1 MPSRNRKKRYKQRA
15 EYLQK
20 QEDILSQENK
30 AKARARYK
38 ADPEKK
44 ASVRDS
50 YKADPEKKKASKKAS
65 VRDSYKADP
74 EKKKASVRDSY
85 KADPEK
91 KKASLQGRSRIE
103 EGLCTR
109 QLQGR
114 SRIEEGLCTRQ
125 LQGRSRKEGLCSRQ
139 LHADIESKQSAN
151 RQRYQEDLEENRA
164 AKRQR
169 YQEDVEE
176 NRAAKRQKYE
186 DNSAAIKASERNR
199 YWNDPAVR
207 LAKRAAERKRYRR
220 GHRTTLY
227 HPKQLGAIPVDLS
240 GRCVVAEEIG
250 DRDKD
255 TMHPLKWKYAEL
267 PPLLS
272 TASSSRAAP
281 TATSSSNTA
290 APLPAAEAA
299 VAALPPLLPAEAAGA
314 PLLAPAPPPAPVLA
328 PVPPPPLRLLPPWL
342 LPPPPAWLSWP
353 EPGCQGKCNDSAFFS
368 SLLYDSFSFG
378 RYKTENIYH
387 MSMHL
392 FQHLQESELAC
403 KEDGS
408 DSDSSTL
415 TNESH
420 HLAID
425 LQPEATPPPK
435 ARHWHT
441 LHQTQQTRWLVA
453 AQPSPAVRRTH
464 RQTATDTTDEE
475 RGKRHQRRH
484 CSTHVHSY
492 PQVLASPF
500 ISCVPTP
507 DKREIRKIQKG
518 QVGQAAWMEAWN
530 MFSATR
536 IQTAPQT
543 ALKLVKYQNIICQL
557 FTAYATRQQQPS
569 TSSKQA
575 HHHTSRYYSTIWRCP
590 QQVVPTTWSEPGQ
603 EICRQFNLGRCNKGA
618 ECYSVHKC
626 WVTGCGG
633 EHSGK
638 ACPLH
643 CTSGPVSSSEL
654 TPLYDAHLEHE
665 LRLQPDEAWVC
676 ITCPLPCPFPTHS
689 GNGLGEGDTSIYLQQ
704 AHFCHQQLRLVP
716 PEA

>member
-91 KKASLQGRSRIE
+91 KKASKKASVRDSYKADPEKKASVRDSYTQILNLSNLLIGSGIKRTSRRTVLLKGSDIKRTSRRTVLLKGRN
-103 EGLCTR
+103 TR
-109 QLQGR
+109 TIQLPLRHLKGIGIGMTPLSDWLNVLPR
-114 SRIEEGLCTRQ
+114 GSGIAGVTE
-125 LQGRSRKEGLCSRQ
+125 
-139 LHADIESKQSAN
+139 LHYTT
-151 RQRYQEDLEENRA
+151 QRCRA
-164 AKRQR
+164 A
-169 YQEDVEE
+169 
-176 NRAAKRQKYE
+176 
-186 DNSAAIKASERNR
+186 
-199 YWNDPAVR
+199 
-207 LAKRAAERKRYRR
+207 
-220 GHRTTLY
+220 
-227 HPKQLGAIPVDLS
+227 
-240 GRCVVAEEIG
+240 
-250 DRDKD
+250 
-255 TMHPLKWKYAEL
+255 
-267 PPLLS
+267 PLLS

-353 EPGCQGKCNDSAFFS
+353 EPGCQALQGVLFPCNTPYPIKSSQTIVNMLPDLIFKCKPH
-368 SLLYDSFSFG
+368 
-378 RYKTENIYH
+378 RNIYH

-453 AQPSPAVRRTH
+453 
-464 RQTATDTTDEE
+464 
-475 RGKRHQRRH
+475 
-484 CSTHVHSY
+484 
-492 PQVLASPF
+492 
-500 ISCVPTP
+500 
-507 DKREIRKIQKG
+507 G

-638 ACPLH
+638 ACPR
-643 CTSGPVSSSEL
+643 TAPVALQTRPGCALPVLCPAPSLL
-654 TPLYDAHLEHE
+654 TPATVLEKVIHPSTSSRPISAINNSGLSRLKHE
-665 LRLQPDEAWVC
+665 RSRNLSSGHAYPDVV
-676 ITCPLPCPFPTHS
+676 
-689 GNGLGEGDTSIYLQQ
+689 DT
-704 AHFCHQQLRLVP
+704 AG
-716 PEA
+716 